1 MIKLK
6 RTLTPEFYDADEQD
20 LIAFVERGEW
30 RPVPNAAAHI
40 AQLRKSARSYN
51 RKDKR
56 INLRL
61 SSVDY
66 LELCAEANREGLP
79 PQTFIASILHKY
91 VTGSLVPRGQ
101 ERNA

>member
-1 MIKLK
+1 MPKPK
-6 RTLTPEFYDADEQD
+6 TTPTPEFYDADEQD
-20 LIAFVERGEW
+20 LIASVERGEW
-30 RPVPNAAAHI
+30 RPVANAAAQI

-61 SSVDY
+61 SNVDY
-66 LELCAEANREGLP
+66 LELSAVANREGLP

-91 VTGSLVPRGQ
+91 VTGGLVPR
-101 ERNA
+101 A